1 MSLFRTDEF
10 KDESLTT
17 SSAHLN
23 GAHWNI
29 AVTGRKAELF
39 DSLGALCQN
48 SSIWYMTQGKW
59 STHELLLHLL
69 KQTGPAN
76 LTIATY
82 SMTEDPV
89 RVLVEQKRMGFLKDV
104 LIVADKRFRG
114 QQPEAFQLAEQNFT
128 VKLKDIHAKV
138 MVLRNEQW
146 NIVVLGSAIFTRNKR
161 NEAGVILEN
170 ADMAAFYESVIAE
183 L

>member
-1 MSLFRTDEF
+1 MSLFRTDEY
-10 KDESLTT
+10 KDESLTA
-17 SSAHLN
+17 SSAHLT

-29 AVTGRKAELF
+29 AVSGKKAVLF
-39 DSLGALCQN
+39 DSLGTLCPN

-69 KQTGPAN
+69 KQTGPVH

-114 QQPEAFQLAEQNFT
+114 QQPEAFQLAEQNFK
-128 VKLKDIHAKV
+128 VMLKDIHAKV

-146 NIVVLGSAIFTRNKR
+146 NLVVLGSANFTRNKR
-161 NEAGVILEN
+161 NEAGVILDN
-170 ADMAAFYESVIAE
+170 ADMAAFYESIISS